1 MDSLHN
7 KTVNAM
13 PAPTWYRLKMNGS
26 SPELAPYTEIVH
38 DMSIDAENGSLDAA
52 FFSAAG
58 DFDAAMSAAQDA
70 WLATHPRA
78 AECGAGVGNCAGH
91 GAGAGDG
98 AGDDDAN
105 GTGGADQASTHAS
118 STALNAPAQSLYQQ
132 QAQAQEDAHD
142 IRATFETGMGAQ
154 AEAWFAECA
163 QQPFV
168 LRVPRNTR
176 LKAHLQINAH
186 NNALNCN
193 SIDVIAEENAD
204 LALTINVDSPHEGAG
219 ALATQ
224 LRIFAADGARVSL
237 VRTQTL
243 NNTYTDINNI
253 GFITLNNARVT
264 IQETVLGATNVYGGI
279 AGDLRGDASQCTL
292 LLDYLGFSTQLRDFN
307 YSVKHHGLKTECLIK
322 ANGVLT
328 QHSKKVLRGTIDL
341 IHGCKGSAGQ
351 ENETVLLVDDDVENL
366 TVPVILCNEDDVAGN
381 HGATI
386 GHVRAEQ
393 MFYLA
398 SRGLSKQAAEQMF
411 VSALLEKAALNAA
424 QNEGANSNSYHGIC
438 RLGSNVIDDFAIR
451 LASHDIDLAP
461 LTHKEAHMQAEQK
474 ASEGTHE

>member
-26 SPELAPYTEIVH
+26 SPKLAPYTEIVH

-52 FFSAAG
+52 FFGAAG

-70 WLATHPRA
+70 WLATHPRT
-78 AECGAGVGNCAGH
+78 AECG
-91 GAGAGDG
+91 GAGAGRGERDGGGDADG
-98 AGDDDAN
+98 ANDTHDAS
-105 GTGGADQASTHAS
+105 GASKHAS
-118 STALNAPAQSLYQQ
+118 STTLDAPAQSLYQQ

-154 AEAWFAECA
+154 AEVWFAECA

-176 LKAHLQINAH
+176 LKAHLQINAQ

-193 SIDVIAEENAD
+193 NIDVIAEENAD
-204 LALTINVDSPHEGAG
+204 LALSISVDSPHEGAG

-237 VRTQTL
+237 TRTQTL

-253 GFITLNNARVT
+253 GFITLNNARIT

-411 VSALLEKAALNAA
+411 VSALLEKAALNTA
-424 QNEGANSNSYHGIC
+424 QNEGSNSNSYHGIC
-438 RLGSNVIDDFAIR
+438 RLGSSVIDDFAIR

-461 LTHKEAHMQAEQK
+461 LAHEAAHEE